1 MTAGSSYHVIE
12 LRLVHNGTTVYMAQY
27 GEIYTGSS
35 LGTFDASIATGTL
48 SLTFTPATATATT
61 VKLIRHCIVV

>member
-35 LGTFDASIATGTL
+35 LGTFDSTITTGTL
-48 SLTFTPATATATT
+48 NLLFTPTNATT
-61 VKLIRHCIVV
+61 TVRLLRNSIII